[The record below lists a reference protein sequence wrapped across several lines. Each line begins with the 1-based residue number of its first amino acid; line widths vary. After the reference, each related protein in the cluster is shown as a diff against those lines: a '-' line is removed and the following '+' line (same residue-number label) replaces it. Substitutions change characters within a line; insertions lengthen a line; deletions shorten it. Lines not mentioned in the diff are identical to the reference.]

1 MRLYLVMLLS
11 LFVTPAFA
19 GASYPATPFSTVDTE
34 EAAYVGLVWSLSGG
48 LSQTPDVSAGFQSV
62 DVESD
67 GDIDS
72 GYDVNLRFALN
83 GVSLPET
90 YSVRASSLFGDD
102 EAIGNIGIGF
112 TSGGS
117 WLASV
122 GLQGDYGRLGVD
134 ADANGLTLTGELLT
148 LELPDK
154 PKAELKCIDN
164 GKEYPEDEFLNF
176 GNFTCNDRGGAI
188 SG

>member
-1 MRLYLVMLLS
+1 MRFYLVMLLS

-19 GASYPATPFSTVDTE
+19 VPGSYPPSEISTVDTE

-48 LSQTPDVSAGFQSV
+48 LSQTPDVSVGFQSV
-62 DVESD
+62 DIESD

-72 GYDVNLRFALN
+72 GYDINLRFALN

-117 WLASV
+117 WLATV
-122 GLQGDYGRLGVD
+122 GLQGDYGSLGVD
-134 ADANGLTLTGELLT
+134 AAANGLTFTGELLT

-154 PKAELKCIDN
+154 PKAELKCIYRGEEFPQD
-164 GKEYPEDEFLNF
+164 EILTPE
-176 GNFTCNDRGGAI
+176 GNLFCGPPT
-188 SG
+188 

>member
-1 MRLYLVMLLS
+1 MRFYLVMLLS

-19 GASYPATPFSTVDTE
+19 GGGIYPATPFSTVDTE
-34 EAAYVGLVWSLSGG
+34 AAAYVGLVWSLSGG
-48 LSQTPDVSAGFQSV
+48 LSQTPDLSAGFQSV
-62 DVESD
+62 DIESD

-72 GYDVNLRFALN
+72 GYDINLRFALN

-154 PKAELKCIDN
+154 PKAELKCIDS
-164 GKEYPEDEFLNF
+164 GVEYPDELQMEN
-176 GNFTCNDRGGAI
+176 GGFFVCYP

>member
-1 MRLYLVMLLS
+1 MRIYFVMLLS
-11 LFVTPAFA
+11 LFVTPSLA
-19 GASYPATPFSTVDTE
+19 GIPYAPTLQNVVDTE
-34 EAAYVGLVWSLSGG
+34 ETAYVGLVWSLSGG
-48 LSQTPDVSAGFQSV
+48 FNQTPDVSAGFQSV
-62 DVESD
+62 DVESN
-67 GDIDS
+67 GDIDT
-72 GYDVNLRFALN
+72 GYDINLRFTFA

-90 YSVRASSLFGDD
+90 YSMRASSLFGDD

-117 WLASV
+117 WLATV

-134 ADANGLTLTGELLT
+134 AAANGLTFTGELLT

-154 PKAELKCIDN
+154 PKAELKCIGGGN
-164 GKEYPEDEFLNF
+164 EYPEDEYLTPAGDLVCFF
-176 GNFTCNDRGGAI
+176 

>member
-19 GASYPATPFSTVDTE
+19 GDGRYSPTLFSTVDTE
-34 EAAYVGLVWSLSGG
+34 ETAYVGLVWSLSGG
-48 LSQTPDVSAGFQSV
+48 LSQTPDLSAGFQSV
-62 DVESD
+62 DIESD

-117 WLASV
+117 WLATV
-122 GLQGDYGRLGVD
+122 GLQNDYGRLGVD
-134 ADANGLTLTGELLT
+134 AAANGLTFTGELLT
-148 LELPDK
+148 LELPNK
-154 PKAELKCIDN
+154 PKAELKCILD
-164 GKEYPEDEFLNF
+164 GVEIPEAEFFNRALDI
-176 GNFTCNDRGGAI
+176 GCSYLG
-188 SG
+188 

>member
-1 MRLYLVMLLS
+1 MRFYLVMLLS

-19 GASYPATPFSTVDTE
+19 VPGSYPPSEFSTVDTE

-48 LSQTPDVSAGFQSV
+48 FNQTPDVSAGFQSV
-62 DVESD
+62 DIESD

-72 GYDVNLRFALN
+72 GYDINLRFALN

-90 YSVRASSLFGDD
+90 YSMRASSLFGDD

-117 WLASV
+117 WLATV

-134 ADANGLTLTGELLT
+134 AAANGLTFTGELLT

-154 PKAELKCIDN
+154 PKAELKCIGGGN
-164 GKEYPEDEFLNF
+164 EYPEDEYLTPAGDLVCFF
-176 GNFTCNDRGGAI
+176 

>member
-1 MRLYLVMLLS
+1 MLMRLYLVMLLS

-19 GASYPATPFSTVDTE
+19 GDGRYAPTLFSTVDTE
-34 EAAYVGLVWSLSGG
+34 ETAYVGLVWSLS
-48 LSQTPDVSAGFQSV
+48 AGFQSV
-62 DVESD
+62 DIESD

-90 YSVRASSLFGDD
+90 YSMRASSLFGDD

-117 WLASV
+117 WLATV
-122 GLQGDYGRLGVD
+122 GLQGDYGRLGMD
-134 ADANGLTLTGELLT
+134 AAANGLTFTGELLT
-148 LELPDK
+148 LELPNK
-154 PKAELKCIDN
+154 PKAELKCILD
-164 GKEYPEDEFLNF
+164 GVEIPEAEFFNRALDI
-176 GNFTCNDRGGAI
+176 GCSYLG
-188 SG
+188 

>member
-1 MRLYLVMLLS
+1 MLMRFYLVMLLS

-19 GASYPATPFSTVDTE
+19 VPGSYPPSEFSTVDTE

-48 LSQTPDVSAGFQSV
+48 LSQTPDVSVGFQSV
-62 DVESD
+62 DIESD

-72 GYDVNLRFALN
+72 GYDINLRFALN

-90 YSVRASSLFGDD
+90 YSMRASSLFGDD

-117 WLASV
+117 WLATV

-134 ADANGLTLTGELLT
+134 AAANGLTLTGELLT

-154 PKAELKCIDN
+154 PEAELECMN
-164 GKEYPEDEFLNF
+164 PEDLQPN
-176 GNFTCNDRGGAI
+176 GLCMITP
-188 SG
+188 